1 MSTADTDI
9 VLRLGRYFFKHYVGP
24 IHAWVKDR
32 VLAVGVK
39 FQIQRRIAGYVRRSR
54 YVSVIFDGLV
64 EIVGVV
70 IAVHHLPH
78 VGKRVEAL
86 IEGITYF
93 GRARFAPF
101 GSNDQNAVCP
111 SDTVNGRRGSIFQN
125 GDRFN
130 FVWVNVIVVI
140 YLNPIH

>member
-9 VLRLGRYFFKHYVGP
+9 VLRLGRYFFKHHIGP
-24 IHAWVKDR
+24 IHARVKNR
-32 VLAVGVK
+32 VLAVSVK
-39 FQIQRRIAGYVRRSR
+39 FQIQIRITGYVRSSC
-54 YVSVIFDGLV
+54 YVGVIFEGLV
-64 EIVGVV
+64 EIIGVV
-70 IAVHHLPH
+70 ITVHHLPH

-86 IEGITYF
+86 IEGITDF
-93 GRARFAPF
+93 RRARFAPF

-125 GDRFN
+125 GDRLN